1 MELDESLMGETTVTE
16 RYVTAR
22 ESFDRFTTVESFGQ
36 YEMVENAAASTH
48 YVGGQAMGHPATY
61 ETGQYQE
68 QPPLVFQCEAPKAH
82 AAGESP
88 T

>member
-1 MELDESLMGETTVTE
+1 
-16 RYVTAR
+16 
-22 ESFDRFTTVESFGQ
+22 
-36 YEMVENAAASTH
+36 MVENAAASTH